1 MDKAIT
7 TYIAVLKAEIEH
19 LKSLLEPH
27 DTGHIHTT
35 ISTLEHRVRE
45 LESKKQ
51 WRQDQYIKSFGGGGQ
66 KTPKELPQVY
76 LEIPNQQINTNERVG
91 KNIEGKESEN
101 KG

>member
-45 LESKKQ
+45 LESK
-51 WRQDQYIKSFGGGGQ
+51 G
-66 KTPKELPQVY
+66 
-76 LEIPNQQINTNERVG
+76 
-91 KNIEGKESEN
+91 
-101 KG
+101 